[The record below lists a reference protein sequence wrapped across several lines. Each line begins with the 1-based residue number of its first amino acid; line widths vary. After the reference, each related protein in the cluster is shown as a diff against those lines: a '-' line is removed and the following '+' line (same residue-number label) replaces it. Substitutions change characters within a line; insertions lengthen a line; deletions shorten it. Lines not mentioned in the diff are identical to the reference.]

1 MLKILIVDDEY
12 YFRQYLKTCID
23 WEDLE
28 CQIVGEA
35 SDGEEGLALLEE
47 CSPDLVLLDVNMPCI
62 DGIEF
67 SKIIFE
73 EKREVGIVILSG
85 HSEFQYA
92 QKAMK
97 YGVKSYLLKPLDEEE
112 LSFTVKEIGKKL
124 QEQKRYQKKLD
135 ELEQKQKS
143 LIEGNTVSELIHG
156 RWGEED
162 FLEKNANFF
171 VLALEFAG
179 GLWKQWTKEETDL
192 WFYAVKNIARE
203 IIPERVSMYFGWDE
217 YGRIICILESKESF
231 EQMEERIRLWAVKWM
246 NFICQ
251 HFPFQMSA
259 GIGTMVKASKIQESY
274 QQAVFSLKNKFI
286 NEEEHVLDY
295 GKVKTSVT
303 SNTLINSENR
313 SKILIYLRQGDNQK
327 EEEELMK
334 IFQNSRLRNIS
345 YDMLQCHCTEL
356 IFLCLEYL
364 EEREMAVEKIFPDH
378 SSPLQILD
386 RIHTIEEAEKEILGF
401 YRSVFEYMDNLRSTR
416 TQTQMEDIKAYIGR
430 HYQDA
435 ELKITDISNA
445 FHLNYHHLCHSFKHQ
460 TGMTLNQYINWV
472 RIEEAKKKIE
482 KGVCNLTLL
491 AEQVG
496 YSDLGYFG
504 KSFKKQV
511 GISPS
516 RYLEKMKATNKIT
529 NDRTFFTNG
538 KSQMK
543 V

>member
-12 YFRQYLKTCID
+12 YFRQYLKNCID
-23 WEDLE
+23 WEGLE

-47 CSPDLVLLDVNMPCI
+47 YSPDLVLLDVNMPRI

-67 SKIIFE
+67 SKKVFE
-73 EKREVGIVILSG
+73 AKREVGIVILSG

-112 LSFTVKEIGKKL
+112 LSFTVQEIGKKL
-124 QEQKRYQKKLD
+124 QEQKQYRKKIG

-143 LIEGNTVSELIHG
+143 LMEGNTVNELIHG
-156 RWGEED
+156 RWGKES
-162 FLEKNANFF
+162 FLGKDASFF
-171 VLALEFAG
+171 VLALEFVG
-179 GLWKQWTKEETDL
+179 GVWKQWTKEEADL

-217 YGRIICILESKESF
+217 YGRIICILESKEAF
-231 EQMEERIRLWAVKWM
+231 RQIEERIRLWTVKWM

-251 HFPFQMSA
+251 YFPFQMSA
-259 GIGTMVKASKIQESY
+259 GIGTMVKACKIQESY
-274 QQAVFSLKNKFI
+274 QQAVFSLRNKFI
-286 NEEEHVLDY
+286 NEAEHVLDY

-313 SKILIYLRQGDNQK
+313 SKILIYLRQGDSQK
-327 EEEELMK
+327 EEEELGK
-334 IFQNSRLRNIS
+334 IFQNGRLRNIS

-364 EEREMAVEKIFPDH
+364 EEREMAVGKIFPEH
-378 SSPLQILD
+378 FSLLQILD

-401 YRSVFEYMDNLRSTR
+401 YRSVFEYMESLHSTR
-416 TQTQMEDIKAYIGR
+416 MKTQMEDIKAYIGK
-430 HYQDA
+430 HYQNA

-445 FHLNYHHLCHSFKHQ
+445 FHLNYHYLCHSFKQQ

-482 KGVCNLTLL
+482 RGACNLTLL

-504 KSFKKQV
+504 KCFKKQV

-516 RYLEKMKATNKIT
+516 RYWEKMAKTNKIT
-529 NDRTFFTNG
+529 NGRTFFTNG
-538 KSQMK
+538 KM
-543 V
+543 

>member
-47 CSPDLVLLDVNMPCI
+47 CSSDLVLLDVNMPCI

-124 QEQKRYQKKLD
+124 QEQKRYRKKLD

-143 LIEGNTVSELIHG
+143 LIEGNTVNELIHG

-259 GIGTMVKASKIQESY
+259 GIGTMVKASKKS
-274 QQAVFSLKNKFI
+274 
-286 NEEEHVLDY
+286 
-295 GKVKTSVT
+295 
-303 SNTLINSENR
+303 
-313 SKILIYLRQGDNQK
+313 
-327 EEEELMK
+327 
-334 IFQNSRLRNIS
+334 
-345 YDMLQCHCTEL
+345 
-356 IFLCLEYL
+356 
-364 EEREMAVEKIFPDH
+364 
-378 SSPLQILD
+378 
-386 RIHTIEEAEKEILGF
+386 
-401 YRSVFEYMDNLRSTR
+401 
-416 TQTQMEDIKAYIGR
+416 
-430 HYQDA
+430 
-435 ELKITDISNA
+435 
-445 FHLNYHHLCHSFKHQ
+445 
-460 TGMTLNQYINWV
+460 
-472 RIEEAKKKIE
+472 EAKR
-482 KGVCNLTLL
+482 
-491 AEQVG
+491 
-496 YSDLGYFG
+496 S
-504 KSFKKQV
+504 
-511 GISPS
+511 
-516 RYLEKMKATNKIT
+516 
-529 NDRTFFTNG
+529 
-538 KSQMK
+538 
-543 V
+543 